1 MTTDNRR
8 RFERVKY
15 YEGKEVNTNKLID
28 ASKKLLAISNLNRVV
43 CYRSEYLSK
52 KTLLNRDVVEVL
64 IYNQVELSA

>member
-28 ASKKLLAISNLNRVV
+28 ASKKLLAISNLNREV
-43 CYRSEYLSK
+43 CYGSENVIKSRCSRR
-52 KTLLNRDVVEVL
+52 TD
-64 IYNQVELSA
+64 IQSS